1 MPKRTPKEKVLIAL
15 EANEKQANAEVK
27 RWDTTVNQ
35 YDADMIFNQ
44 ENNLPSL
51 DSIVRSRDIAKQEA
65 AEAREVRRLYSMAIE
80 AVEKA

>member
-1 MPKRTPKEKVLIAL
+1 VPKRTPKEKVLIAL